1 MSYYPGC
8 SLHATAVEY
17 GQSVQAAFEALDAPL
32 VEIPDWNCCGASSAH
47 NLNYLL
53 SLCLPARNLAIAQA
67 VRPRQGQALV
77 VPCVGCLS
85 RLKMADHVLREDPAR
100 RQEIEDIVGFSH
112 SGDLR
117 ISPPLETVCDDVGLE
132 RVRQRVQKPLE
143 GLAVAC
149 YYGCLMVRPP
159 EIARFDDPEYPQSM
173 DRLMEALGAKPA
185 EWSWGTE
192 CCGAA
197 LSLTRR
203 DIVEHLVAR
212 LVDKAREAGAQMMVT
227 ACPLCQVNL
236 EMRQSPGAR
245 HFGSDGHLKAEGE
258 RFPILYFTELMGLA
272 FGLEGAEKWLG
283 KHLVSPLPL
292 LQSLSLA

>member
-1 MSYYPGC
+1 MKFSYYPGC

-47 NLNYLL
+47 NLNYML
-53 SLCLPARNLAIAQA
+53 SLCLPARNMAIAQE
-67 VRPRQGQALV
+67 QGWALV

-85 RLKMADHVLREDPAR
+85 RLKIADSVLRDDPAR
-100 RQEIEDIVGFSH
+100 RRDIEDIVGFSY

-117 ISPPLETVCDDVGLE
+117 ILPPLEIVCNDVGLE
-132 RVRQRVQKPLE
+132 RVRERVQKPLE
-143 GLAVAC
+143 GLTVAC
-149 YYGCLMVRPP
+149 YYGCLLVRPP
-159 EIARFDDPEYPQSM
+159 EIAQFDDPEYPQSM
-173 DRLMEALGAKPA
+173 DRLMEALGAKPV
-185 EWSWGTE
+185 EWSWSTE
-192 CCGAA
+192 CCGGA

-203 DIVEHLVAR
+203 DIVEHLVTR

-236 EMRQSPGAR
+236 EMRQS
-245 HFGSDGHLKAEGE
+245 AEGE
-258 RFPILYFTELMGLA
+258 GFPILYFTELMGLA
-272 FGLEGAEKWLG
+272 FGLEGAGKWLG

>member
-1 MSYYPGC
+1 MKFSYYPGC

-17 GQSVQAAFEALDAPL
+17 GSSVQAVFKTLDVEL

-47 NLNYLL
+47 NLNYML
-53 SLCLPARNLAIAQA
+53 SLCLPARNIAIAQG
-67 VRPRQGQALV
+67 QGQALV

-85 RLKMADHVLREDPAR
+85 RLKIADGVLRDDPAR
-100 RQEIEDIVGFSH
+100 RQAVENIVGFSY

-117 ISPPLETVCDDVGLE
+117 ILPPLAIIGDDVGLE
-132 RVRQRVQKPLE
+132 QVRERVRKPLE
-143 GLAVAC
+143 GLVVAC
-149 YYGCLMVRPP
+149 YYGCLLVRPP
-159 EIARFDDPEYPQSM
+159 EIAQFDDPEHPQSM
-173 DRLMEALGAKPA
+173 DQLMEALGAKTV
-185 EWSWGTE
+185 EWSWSTE

-203 DIVEHLVAR
+203 DIVEHLVTR
-212 LVDKAREAGAQMMVT
+212 LVDTARQAGAQMMVT

-236 EMRQSPGAR
+236 EMRQ
-245 HFGSDGHLKAEGE
+245 KAEGE

-272 FGLEGAEKWLG
+272 FGLEETERWLG
-283 KHLVSPLPL
+283 QHLVSPLPL